1 MARKT
6 VVPVPRFEERVRRK
20 KTKAHAV
27 HAINPPGTKRL
38 LAAYKAANGVH
49 AKDVDEALAWL
60 RVFNA
65 KGDKDARDRDAAKRV
80 SRAATRH
87 ARRSLAVHVAAMKQV
102 SSNDE
107 EAEPLA
113 A

>member
-6 VVPVPRFEERVRRK
+6 VVPVPRFKDRLQRK
-20 KTKAHAV
+20 KSKAHAV
-27 HAINPPGTKRL
+27 HAKNAPGTKRL
-38 LAAYKAANGVH
+38 LAAYKAANGAH
-49 AKDVDEALAWL
+49 ASSVDEALAWL

-65 KGDKDARDRDAAKRV
+65 KGDKDARDRDAVKRLN
-80 SRAATRH
+80 RATTRH
-87 ARRSLAVHVAAMKQV
+87 ARRALVVHAAALKQV
-102 SSNDE
+102 SSNE